1 MFKHDFIGNTTL
13 KKPLERSL
21 YEKAAYNY
29 GVMGDATI
37 VTGPDVIRHI
47 TNARQTVCRR
57 ATDRICIVEI
67 DKVVAEKQ
75 DKELQ
80 AYTSKR
86 MPVWMAVKYSGKF
99 IEDEELLPIHHNLYR
114 CIGSID
120 CAKTSLFVD
129 ADLTATIKSTG
140 HIIKNTL
147 RKQRDAFPFGTPI
160 KCFIF
165 TFSVRAG
172 GGLLEN
178 IDWVTNELIPCT
190 GAAVTIGD
198 RTRLTNDPYTRQS
211 NKDVRGVTV
220 QKYEVISKTPNILR
234 SASLYYYNDDGGGMV
249 TGQLL
254 YS

>member
-1 MFKHDFIGNTTL
+1 MFRHNFIEDTTL

-29 GVMGDATI
+29 SIMGDATI
-37 VTGPDVIRHI
+37 VAGPDVVRHI

-57 ATDRICIVEI
+57 ASDRICIVEI
-67 DKVVAEKQ
+67 DEVIAKKQ
-75 DKELQ
+75 REEVE

-86 MPVWMAVKYSGKF
+86 MPTWMAVKYSGNY
-99 IEDEELLPIHHNLYR
+99 IEDDELLPIHHNLYR
-114 CIGSID
+114 YIGSID
-120 CAKTSLFVD
+120 NANTSLFVD
-129 ADLTATIKSTG
+129 ADLTASIKSTG
-140 HIIKNTL
+140 HIIRNTL
-147 RKQRDAFPFGTPI
+147 RKQRSAFPIGTPI

-190 GAAVTIGD
+190 GAAATIGD

-220 QKYEVISKTPNILR
+220 QKYEVTSRTPGILH